1 MKHPVSHD
9 DKVTDESG
17 KATIEYS
24 FVMRLKGVSQ
34 SDIDHFAAGID
45 GWRIKTGPDV
55 IFLYPHEKD
64 GVGGDA
70 GDYLQ
75 NAIDRHRVV
84 FEAAAQIG
92 TSREISLA
100 IYFDAERVAAICPGF
115 NTAIIR
121 LLADL
126 NFSLEICVFPSSFED
141 DEGTEE

>member
-1 MKHPVSHD
+1 MSVAVSLD
-9 DKVTDESG
+9 GDEAGRSE

-24 FVMRLKGVSQ
+24 FTMRVKGVSQ
-34 SDIDHFAAGID
+34 ADIDRFAASID
-45 GWRIKTGPDV
+45 GWRIKTGPDD
-55 IFLYPHEKD
+55 IFLYPHEED
-64 GVGGDA
+64 GVGGNA

-75 NAIDRHRVV
+75 NAISRHRAV

-100 IYFDAERVAAICPGF
+100 IYFDADRVAAICPDF
-115 NTAIIR
+115 NVAIIR